1 MEIEALQKK
10 LLLVKGAWKGIAER
24 IGVAPS
30 WIGQFVRDEIDNPG
44 YRHVDGLIKF
54 FKELGE

>member
-1 MEIEALQKK
+1 MEIKELQRK
-10 LLLVKGAWKGIAER
+10 LLLIKGAWKNVAER

-44 YRHVDGLIKF
+44 YRHIQGLCDF
-54 FKELGE
+54 FKELSE